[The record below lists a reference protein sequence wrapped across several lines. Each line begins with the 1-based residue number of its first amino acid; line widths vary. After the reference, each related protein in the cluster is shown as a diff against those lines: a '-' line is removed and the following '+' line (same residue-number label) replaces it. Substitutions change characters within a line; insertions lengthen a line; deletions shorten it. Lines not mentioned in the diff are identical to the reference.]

1 MSNSHLYFT
10 NKSEWGLVTRLYWRQ
25 FVFAIKGTWQENKNI
40 FHIRFS
46 LSVGNLIDLA
56 ALKITRKGEFFV
68 IILPLKISQQV
79 KT

>member
-1 MSNSHLYFT
+1 MGLSDEIGVNSSLP
-10 NKSEWGLVTRLYWRQ
+10 LRV
-25 FVFAIKGTWQENKNI
+25 QENKNI

-56 ALKITRKGEFFV
+56 ALKITRKGECFV